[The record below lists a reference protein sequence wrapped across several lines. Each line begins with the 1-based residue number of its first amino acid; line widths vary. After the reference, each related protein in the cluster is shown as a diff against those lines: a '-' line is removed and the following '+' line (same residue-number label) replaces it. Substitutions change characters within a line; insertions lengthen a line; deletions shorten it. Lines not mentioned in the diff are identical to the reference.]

1 MYGNKEEVNYN
12 KPISLYIHIPFC
24 KKKCL
29 YCDFPSYSGKE
40 NLMIDYSKA
49 LAKDI
54 ETIGSREINTIFIG
68 GGTPT
73 YLSLDAWYNIY
84 RAVEKLNIT
93 KDLEFTVEANPGTF
107 TKEKLIFLRNMGANR
122 LSIGLQAWQNN
133 ILRNLGRI
141 HTLEDFLEG
150 YKMARSLGFSN
161 INVDLIF
168 GLPGQTLDIW
178 KSCLKNVVGI
188 LPEHISCYSLIIEK
202 GTPFYN
208 LYEENRLDLPS
219 EEEER
224 EMYNF
229 ALEFLFKKGY
239 KQYEISNF
247 CREDNVCRHNLV
259 YWDLNQY
266 IGCGSGAHSY
276 VKGYRYRNTENIE
289 QYILEGT
296 RGRFLRLDKYKNSIY
311 NDMEEFMFMGLR
323 KAKGISINDFNNRFS
338 KNIYSVY
345 GNVISKYIN
354 NKMLILKDD
363 RLYLSGRGIE
373 ISNSIMCEFILS

>member
-1 MYGNKEEVNYN
+1 MYDNEEVNYSN
-12 KPISLYIHIPFC
+12 PLSLYIHIPFC
-24 KKKCL
+24 KKKCF

-40 NLMIDYSKA
+40 NLMMDYSKV

-54 ETIGSREINTIFIG
+54 ETIGNREINTIFIG

-84 RAVEKLNIT
+84 KSIQKLNT
-93 KDLEFTVEANPGTF
+93 TENLEFTVEGNPGTF
-107 TKEKLIFLRNMGANR
+107 TKEKLIFLRNMGVNR

-133 ILRNLGRI
+133 MLKNLGRV

-168 GLPGQTLDIW
+168 GLPGQTLEIW
-178 KSCLKNVVGI
+178 RDCLENVVGI
-188 LPEHISCYSLIIEK
+188 SPEHISCYSLIVEK
-202 GTPFYN
+202 DTPFYN
-208 LYEENRLDLPS
+208 LYGENKLNLPS

-224 EMYNF
+224 AMYDF
-229 ALEFLFKKGY
+229 TLEFLLKKCY

-247 CREDNVCRHNLV
+247 CKKGNMCRHNLI

-266 IGCGSGAHSY
+266 IGCGAGAHSY
-276 VKGYRYRNTENIE
+276 VGGYRYRNTENIE
-289 QYILEGT
+289 QYILEGN
-296 RGRFLRLDKYKNSIY
+296 RGNFLKLDRHKNSIY

-323 KAKGISINDFNNRFS
+323 KVNGISISDFNNRFS

-345 GNVISKYIN
+345 GNIITKYIN
-354 NKMLILKDD
+354 NKMLILRDD
-363 RLYLSGRGIE
+363 RLYLSRRGIE
-373 ISNSIMCEFILS
+373 VSNSIMCEFIFN